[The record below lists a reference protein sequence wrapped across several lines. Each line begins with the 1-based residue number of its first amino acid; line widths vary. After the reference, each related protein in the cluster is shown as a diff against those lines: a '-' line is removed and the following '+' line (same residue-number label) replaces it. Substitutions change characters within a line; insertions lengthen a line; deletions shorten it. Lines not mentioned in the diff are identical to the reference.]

1 MPPDETSSGVNPE
14 QMAGCTIVLTSD
26 RRSEELTAS
35 FERRGAK
42 VMRAP
47 TLRIVPLGEDE
58 WLLAATKRVLAE
70 PPTDVVVTTAIGLR
84 GWIEAID
91 AAGQAAELMHVL
103 AGARLLARGPKARGA
118 IRAAGLAEEWVAESE
133 TTSEIVDRL
142 LAEGVEGRRIAF
154 QLHGVVDDPQ
164 VHRLRAAGGLVE
176 AVPVYRWGP
185 TPDPGAVARGIDAIC
200 ARAVDGVVFTSAPGA
215 QALLDAADE
224 TGRLDDLLT
233 GLSGD
238 VVAAAV
244 GEVTAGPLRRAGIS
258 PLVPDR
264 ARLGALVRCI
274 AEHMAMHR
282 MDGLVTVCG
291 VLKVRG
297 CAAVLDGRV
306 ITLTPAPLA
315 VLRELVRAEGQ
326 IVDRQ
331 TLLAAL
337 PGAAAEHA
345 VEMAVARLRSSITAP
360 GLVETIVKRGYR
372 VAVDAVPQPAVQ
384 TDV

>member
-1 MPPDETSSGVNPE
+1 MPPGETPSGVNPE
-14 QMAGCTIVLTSD
+14 QMAGCTVVLTSD

-42 VMRAP
+42 VLHAP

-91 AAGQAAELMHVL
+91 AAGQASELLQVL
-103 AGARLLARGPKARGA
+103 DDARLLARGPKARGA
-118 IRAAGLAEEWVAESE
+118 IRAAGLAEEWAAESE

-142 LAEGVEGRRIAF
+142 LEEGVDGRRIAF
-154 QLHGVVDDPQ
+154 QLHGVVDDHQ
-164 VHRLRAAGGLVE
+164 VERLRMSGAVVE

-185 TPDPGAVARGIDAIC
+185 AADPAAVARGIDVLC
-200 ARAVDGVVFTSAPGA
+200 AGAADAVVFTSSPGA
-215 QALLDAADE
+215 QALLNAAKE
-224 TGRLDDLLT
+224 AGRLDDLLDA
-233 GLSGD
+233 LSGD

-264 ARLGALVRCI
+264 ARLGALIRCL
-274 AEHMAMHR
+274 AEYLAARRSHGLRTMH
-282 MDGLVTVCG
+282 G
-291 VLKVRG
+291 VLEVRG
-297 CAAVLDGRV
+297 CAAVLDGRA
-306 ITLTPAPLA
+306 IALSPAPLA

-326 IVDRQ
+326 VVDRQ

-337 PGAAAEHA
+337 PDAAAEHA
-345 VEMAVARLRSSITAP
+345 VEMAVSRLRSSLAAP
-360 GLVETIVKRGYR
+360 GLVETVVKRGYR
-372 VAVDAVPQPAVQ
+372 VTAGDA
-384 TDV
+384 